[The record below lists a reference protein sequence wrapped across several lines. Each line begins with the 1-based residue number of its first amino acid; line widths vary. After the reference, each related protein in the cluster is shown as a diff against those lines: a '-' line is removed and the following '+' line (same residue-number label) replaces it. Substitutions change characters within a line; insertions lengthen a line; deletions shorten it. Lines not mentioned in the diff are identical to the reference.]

1 MRVGRTLPGRLG
13 CLLVVASIG
22 LATVAGPVAA
32 QSADEVATAAAEQRA
47 VTILAPGNSM
57 TFTVD
62 GQAGG
67 MASGEPD
74 DFGDHVDDQRE
85 MYWDHEFKDGR
96 FVDGCDEPEE
106 PRPGVEICWSGFGVP
121 AVFADTTDD
130 LAFGTGWAHA
140 KLRLFLTDAIR
151 RTARGTLSELAG
163 PGADDATLA
172 EDVRTRHQTYGE
184 DELTAMYER
193 AGAEEQAMIAGY
205 VDGVNARIAAVT
217 STASDQLPAEY
228 ALLQTVPE
236 PLTVED
242 VVATGVLMTRFVAS
256 EGKREF
262 MWVRALRALEETH
275 GTELGRA
282 IFSDF
287 VWEEDASATTTVLA
301 DEGTFPRT
309 GASTDE
315 REAAFEAMADHAAGL
330 PHDLDRGPGADPDSR
345 DPVPAGA
352 GKEEPDE
359 GTGLPVAAPPSPGAR
374 AVAALEEWRAALT
387 GGSWQVSLGPS
398 MTADGSTLL
407 ISEPQLGYN
416 PTLLVEFQMTGAGYD
431 VRGVGVPGLPV
442 VGIGYTPTVA
452 WSLTT
457 GNSKTID
464 TFVETL
470 RPDSN
475 GDGAPEVLHGG
486 AWKDLDCRTETIR
499 YRAAPEGVPTGPPV
513 QSRDETVCVGP
524 HGPVVSPAVD
534 EIDDPDGQ
542 PGLAYQWH
550 MRDRE
555 VDTIEGVL
563 QWMRARTA
571 DDIVASI
578 DDLTW
583 NENIGWADA
592 FGHIGWW
599 HPGTHLAKAPGTDL
613 RLPTPGTGEFDNGEP
628 LPVDAL
634 PHVVDPPR
642 GWIANW
648 NNQPAHGWR
657 AGGGQSE
664 TSTPAGIDDRI
675 ATLHDAIT
683 SRDDWTFDD
692 LVALDRR
699 TSSQDVRAR
708 HFLAMLLELRGD
720 PALDDT
726 ARAALELLAAWDGS
740 ANGPGADMEFAGFD
754 AGDAA
759 TTVGAPATIFDRV
772 MATLV
777 DDLFADLRA
786 PTYTVDGE
794 TFTFDLIGRQLAA
807 GRHTYDMTPPLHVA
821 LRTLDPSTSSLGT
834 AMDYAGG
841 RSSRQV
847 LRDVLQATVDDLADE
862 QGDDPATWRQPYL
875 NPSDEV
881 CSPTGVIG
889 PCGIMP
895 FLERGTW
902 IHYVGWPDIS
912 SPPADTPATHRP
924 SSPPRADPPAADP
937 PAADPPASAA
947 VAGSGAPLPA
957 TGAGPGLLAVL
968 LLLGAAAAGRRRRH
982 CP

>member
-1 MRVGRTLPGRLG
+1 MRARPHGRPWR
-13 CLLVVASIG
+13 
-22 LATVAGPVAA
+22 LATVLTVVSTALATLSMPAGA
-32 QSADEVATAAAEQRA
+32 QSSDDLSAAADEQRA
-47 VTILAPGNSM
+47 VTVLAPGNSM
-57 TFTVD
+57 TFTLD
-62 GQAGG
+62 GQGAGT
-67 MASGEPD
+67 ASGEPD

-85 MYWDHEFKDGR
+85 MYWDHQFKDGR
-96 FVDGCDEPEE
+96 FVDGCDDPEQ
-106 PRPGVEICWSGFGVP
+106 PRPGVEICWSEFGVP
-121 AVFADTTDD
+121 AIFADTTDD

-163 PGADDATLA
+163 PGAGGATLA
-172 EDVRTRHQTYGE
+172 EDVRTRYQTYSE

-193 AGAEEQAMIAGY
+193 LAAEQQQMIAGY

-228 ALLQTVPE
+228 VLLATVPE
-236 PLTVED
+236 PLSVED

-256 EGKREF
+256 EGKREY

-282 IFSDF
+282 IFQDF
-287 VWEEDASATTTVLA
+287 VWQEDTSATTTVLA

-309 GASTDE
+309 GASPAE
-315 REAAFEAMADHAAGL
+315 RDAAFEAMADHAADL

-345 DPVPAGA
+345 APVTAGDDDA
-352 GKEEPDE
+352 PDD
-359 GTGLPVAAPPSPGAR
+359 GGLPVGAPPSPGAQ
-374 AVAALEEWRAALT
+374 AAAALEEWRAALT
-387 GGSWQVSLGPS
+387 GGSWQVSLAPS

-416 PTLLVEFQMTGAGYD
+416 PTLLVEFQVTGAGYEA
-431 VRGVGVPGLPV
+431 RGVGVPGLPV

-470 RPDSN
+470 RPDRN
-475 GDGAPEVLHGG
+475 DDGAPEVWHDG
-486 AWKDLDCRTETIR
+486 AWKDLDCRTETVR

-513 QSRDETVCVGP
+513 QSSEETVCVGP
-524 HGPVVSPAVD
+524 HGPVVSPAIE
-534 EIDDPDGQ
+534 EIDDPGGE
-542 PGLAYQWH
+542 PALAYEWH
-550 MRDRE
+550 MRGRE
-555 VDTIEGVL
+555 VDTIGGVL

-599 HPGTHLAKAPGTDL
+599 HPGLHLAKAPGTDL
-613 RLPTPGTGEFDNGEP
+613 RLPTPGDGEFDNGAP

-634 PHVVDPPR
+634 PHVVDPAR
-642 GWIANW
+642 GWVANW
-648 NNQPAHGWR
+648 NNQPAHEWR

-664 TSTPAGIDDRI
+664 TSTPSGIDDRI
-675 ATLHDAIT
+675 ATLHDAIAA
-683 SRDDWTFDD
+683 RDDWTFDE
-692 LVALDRR
+692 LVELDRR
-699 TSSQDVRAR
+699 ASSQDFRAR
-708 HFLAMLLELRGD
+708 HFLPMLLELRDD
-720 PALDDT
+720 PALDET
-726 ARAALELLAAWDGS
+726 ARAALDVLAEWDGS

-772 MATLV
+772 MTALV
-777 DDLFADLRA
+777 DDLFGDLRE
-786 PTYTVDGE
+786 PTYTVGGE
-794 TFTFDLIGRQLAA
+794 TFTFDLIGRQLEA

-834 AMDYAGG
+834 AMDYADG
-841 RSSRQV
+841 RSPHQV
-847 LRDVLQATVDDLADE
+847 LRDVLQAVVDDLATE
-862 QGDDPATWRQPYL
+862 QGHDPATWRQPYL

-902 IHYVGWPDIS
+902 IHYVGWPPASTRPGGDAS
-912 SPPADTPATHRP
+912 ERRPSPSPPAD
-924 SSPPRADPPAADP
+924 PRAADP
-937 PAADPPASAA
+937 PAADPPADHA

-957 TGAGPGLLAVL
+957 TGAGTGMLAAL
-968 LLLGAAAAGRRRRH
+968 LLLGAAAARRRPDH